1 MISKITQFSVFMI
14 NKPGVLQQVCQE
26 LAQAKVNIT
35 ALTMMD
41 SMEHGV
47 LRIVADDAAR
57 TREVLTGLGVPISE
71 TDVLAVPMPNHPG
84 AIADICARLANA
96 KCRVSYAYCTTGARG
111 GKTIGIFKVGNV
123 NRAVQ
128 TLSATQ
134 AKRRKRAQIRR
145 PATKNRR
152 R

>member
-1 MISKITQFSVFMI
+1 MLKKLPQFSVFMI

-47 LRIVADDAAR
+47 LRLVVDDPVK
-57 TREVLTGLGVPISE
+57 TRDVLGGLGVPISE
-71 TDVLAVPMPNHPG
+71 TDVLAVPMPNNPG
-84 AIADICARLANA
+84 AVADICTRLANA
-96 KCRVSYAYCTTGARG
+96 KCRVSYAYCTAGTRG
-111 GKTIGIFKVGNV
+111 GKTIGISKVANMA
-123 NRAVQ
+123 RAIKV
-128 TLSATQ
+128 LSVAPP
-134 AKRRKRAQIRR
+134 KRRKQGQIRR
-145 PATKNRR
+145 LGASRR